1 MQLIEVNNKN
11 TQKDF
16 LEVARII
23 YKDDPV
29 WVCPLD
35 IEIDNIFNPKEN
47 TFYTHGEACRWI
59 LKNDN
64 GELIGR
70 VAAFIN
76 EKKAFT
82 FDQPTGGMGFF
93 ECINDKKA
101 AFMLFDKAKAWL
113 EERKMDAMDGPINFG
128 ENDVFWGLL
137 VEGFTHPGYG
147 MQYNPPYYKEMFE
160 EYGFQFYFEQVSNHL
175 DLTKPFPERFSKI
188 ANWVMKK
195 PGYRFEHLDY
205 DKTEKYISDFV
216 EIYNDGWQY
225 HENFTPMDPQN
236 LRNQLEKARDIIDP
250 RFIYFAYVN
259 DEPAAF
265 LIMFPD
271 ANQII
276 KHMNGKL
283 NLWTKLKFFYY
294 KNIAKKLTRAR
305 IVIMGCKVKYQK
317 SGVESGIFISL
328 KNILDSINQYKE
340 LELSWVGDFNPKMRQ
355 LHESVGAVFAKKHIT
370 YRKYFKDTKA
380 GRSTI
385 IARDTRDKHLSDKT
399 EEKEASD

>member
-113 EERKMDAMDGPINFG
+113 EERKT
-128 ENDVFWGLL
+128 L
-137 VEGFTHPGYG
+137 GFPLCSH
-147 MQYNPPYYKEMFE
+147 Q
-160 EYGFQFYFEQVSNHL
+160 
-175 DLTKPFPERFSKI
+175 
-188 ANWVMKK
+188 
-195 PGYRFEHLDY
+195 
-205 DKTEKYISDFV
+205 
-216 EIYNDGWQY
+216 
-225 HENFTPMDPQN
+225 
-236 LRNQLEKARDIIDP
+236 
-250 RFIYFAYVN
+250 
-259 DEPAAF
+259 
-265 LIMFPD
+265 
-271 ANQII
+271 
-276 KHMNGKL
+276 
-283 NLWTKLKFFYY
+283 
-294 KNIAKKLTRAR
+294 
-305 IVIMGCKVKYQK
+305 
-317 SGVESGIFISL
+317 
-328 KNILDSINQYKE
+328 
-340 LELSWVGDFNPKMRQ
+340 
-355 LHESVGAVFAKKHIT
+355 
-370 YRKYFKDTKA
+370 
-380 GRSTI
+380 
-385 IARDTRDKHLSDKT
+385 
-399 EEKEASD
+399 